1 MFIVVHLKKSG
12 KEHIVNTNHIID
24 VYQSPDGVRF
34 LLAQSYLRKAEQTE
48 QYVLTGLGADVF
60 TAGTLLGRI
69 TATGKWYVYNV
80 ADTPS
85 GTGTIKGILMNAI
98 TTTDTSDYPC
108 QVLLRGEVDSS
119 LITIDGSDAG
129 SGITKAIKD
138 TLRGVGIDVV
148 DKTDMN
154 DLDTQD

>member
-1 MFIVVHLKKSG
+1 MANLTI
-12 KEHIVNTNHIID
+12 TNYD
-24 VYQSPDGVRF
+24 PQSW
-34 LLAQSYLRKAEQTE
+34 LRRVDLSEQH
-48 QYVLTGLGADVF
+48 VLTGLGADVF
-60 TAGTLLGRI
+60 TAGTILGRI

-80 ADTPS
+80 ANTPA
-85 GTGTIKGILMNAI
+85 GTGTIQGILMNAI

-108 QVLLRGEVDSS
+108 QILLKGEVDSA

-129 SGITKAIKD
+129 TGITVAIKD

-148 DKTDMN
+148 DKTELN